1 MRCPICTAEIPPAA
15 QACPKCTA
23 AAKAIPTGAR
33 LVITKAPEGSGSIS
47 GYGRTMMDLGPS
59 GAPAQVIFALDK
71 LQMTIGRAPECNI
84 QLNHTTV
91 SKQHAR
97 VVFADGAFFV
107 EDLGSVNGIKVNDEE
122 VERHKLAPNDQVKV
136 GKFVMTFV
144 GPGGG

>member
-1 MRCPICTAEIPPAA
+1 MRCPICNAELPAAA

-23 AAKAIPTGAR
+23 AAAAIPPGAR

-59 GAPAQVIFALDK
+59 GAPAQVIFALVK
-71 LQMTIGRAPECNI
+71 LQMIIGRAPECDI

-97 VVFADGAFFV
+97 VVFSDGGFVV
-107 EDLGSVNGIKVNDEE
+107 EDLGSVNGIKVNDAE
-122 VERHKLAPNDQVKV
+122 VEKHRLAPNDQIKV
-136 GKFVMTFV
+136 GKFVMTYV
-144 GPGGG
+144 GPGAG